1 MQNTAKIGECNVRS
15 CDSRQWDKTNKN
27 DNILYLDIK
36 TVYAA
41 NLGLQ
46 SLYAAPAVARET
58 FLMASIQ
65 GEM

>member
-1 MQNTAKIGECNVRS
+1 MEHLTVRGHRTHSFTTEREQMQITAKIGECNVRS

-41 NLGLQ
+41 NLGL
-46 SLYAAPAVARET
+46 
-58 FLMASIQ
+58 
-65 GEM
+65 